1 MVLVW
6 RVGTSDAR
14 QPPAASGS
22 RVSPSSHEADPATRT
37 ERESIR
43 LPHAPRTHLAAS
55 PRFTT
60 RRRLYHASLTPYRLG
75 SLRLQNYTHSDPYRG
90 GGFSL
95 SLVSWLPP
103 LQRGAN
109 SIRKK
114 KKKWGSG
121 RDENRLRVLWEQ
133 IHLQMK
139 QHLQLTRVRKT
150 LTFPLRRIR

>member
-1 MVLVW
+1 MIGCRRERGSNRGRFHNGAAVVLVW

-114 KKKWGSG
+114 KKNGDPGETRTAFVSSG
-121 RDENRLRVLWEQ
+121 N
-133 IHLQMK
+133 K
-139 QHLQLTRVRKT
+139 Y
-150 LTFPLRRIR
+150 TFK